1 MEKQDSSAEPEL
13 ETLQQM
19 LEEAEL
25 RKEAQIRK
33 TGGRFSLAVGIPI
46 LILFAWAGVFLIR
59 YNMENPP
66 GDDAPAKPAAQA
78 PPAPAALTDEQKD
91 MAQFDMFRDEK
102 DRVVKTNALGLEKTS
117 DKMIDKEDIHFAME
131 LLNFMQGPPPPTP
144 KPEEH

>member
-1 MEKQDSSAEPEL
+1 MEKQEPSAEPVL
-13 ETLQQM
+13 ESLQQL

-46 LILFAWAGVFLIR
+46 LLLFAWAGIFLIR
-59 YNMENPP
+59 YNLENPTP
-66 GDDAPAKPAAQA
+66 KDAPAKPAAL
-78 PPAPAALTDEQKD
+78 APATPLTDEQKD
-91 MAQFDMFRDEK
+91 MAQFDMFKDEK

-131 LLNFMQGPPPPTP
+131 LLNFMQSPPSQEAKTGGR
-144 KPEEH
+144 

>member
-1 MEKQDSSAEPEL
+1 MEKQDSSTEPDL
-13 ETLQQM
+13 ENLQQM

-25 RKEAQIRK
+25 RKDAQIRK
-33 TGGRFSLAVGIPI
+33 TGGRFTLAVGIPI
-46 LILFAWAGVFLIR
+46 LILLAWAGVFLIR

-66 GDDAPAKPAAQA
+66 GEDAPALSPPTPAS
-78 PPAPAALTDEQKD
+78 LTDEQKD

-131 LLNFMQGPPPPTP
+131 LLNFMQSPPPTKP